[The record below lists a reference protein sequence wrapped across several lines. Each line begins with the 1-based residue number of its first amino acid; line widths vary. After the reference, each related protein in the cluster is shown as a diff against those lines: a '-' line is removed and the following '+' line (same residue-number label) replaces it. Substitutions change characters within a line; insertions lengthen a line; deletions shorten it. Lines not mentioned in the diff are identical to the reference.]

1 MLALILPVAKTENRF
16 CLSRFPFTEF
26 PFHRLLAVKGGEG
39 WGREGG
45 RGKKGIAV
53 LNADGKVSDRFS
65 RTLSNVTYFNRL
77 ERAICLATDLFGVKQ
92 TDLK

>member
-1 MLALILPVAKTENRF
+1 MLALILPLAKAENRI
-16 CLSRFPFTEF
+16 CLSCFPFIEL
-26 PFHRLLAVKGGEG
+26 PFHRLSAVKGEKGC
-39 WGREGG
+39 GREGG
-45 RGKKGIAV
+45 RGKKGTAV

-77 ERAICLATDLFGVKQ
+77 ERVICLATDLFGVKQ